1 MIKRNRTKA
10 SFASGPPRSGGA
22 AEIRINRFLSL
33 CGITSRRKAE
43 TLVREGRVAIN
54 RVVVRDLSTRVDP
67 ARDRIYVN
75 GVRALPVEDHVYIVL
90 NKPKDTITTLSD
102 EKGRATVMSLV
113 RTKHRVY
120 PVGRLDRNTTGV
132 LLFTNDGEFAHRL
145 THPKFEVPKTY
156 RVSCMTPVNPRHLEK
171 LERGLELED
180 GKTAPAEVYVIP
192 GGKGK
197 EIGITIHEGRNRE
210 VRRMFE
216 QLGYEV
222 KKLDRVAYGP
232 VTRTGLARGES
243 RSLTRTEL
251 RALKAMAGYSDEEQ
265 WRSE

>member
-1 MIKRNRTKA
+1 MIKRKHGRKA
-10 SFASGPPRSGGA
+10 SPARTTSSDA
-22 AEIRINRFLSL
+22 VTEIRINRFLSL

-43 TLVREGRVAIN
+43 ELVLQGRVEINHKIVRELA
-54 RVVVRDLSTRVDP
+54 TKVDP
-67 ARDRIYVN
+67 AKDKVFVN
-75 GVRALPVEDHVYIVL
+75 GARVLPVEDHVYLVL
-90 NKPKDTITTLSD
+90 NKPKDAITTMSD
-102 EKGRATVMSLV
+102 DKGRTTVMSMV
-113 RTKHRVY
+113 RTQYRVY

-156 RVSCMTPVNPRHLEK
+156 RVSCATPVHPRDLQK
-171 LERGLELED
+171 LERGVDLED
-180 GKTAPAEVYVIP
+180 GPSSPAEIYVIP

-197 EIGITIHEGRNRE
+197 EIGITIHEGKNRQ

-222 KKLDRVAYGP
+222 LKLDRAAYGP
-232 VTRTGLARGES
+232 VTHSRLARGES
-243 RSLTRTEL
+243 RSLTRTEI
-251 RALKAMAGYSDEEQ
+251 RALKTMAGYTDEEQ